1 MQKALPP
8 SITNSTCNNMMRN
21 MYPNAT
27 NRQYQYTGAMNN
39 AMNGIG
45 RYAAAQMSSMSN
57 MAAAAVNSPYSSM
70 AAQFSSL
77 PNSNSASNMN
87 LRQVI
92 IKIFNFLFINIKFV
106 SIF

>member
-1 MQKALPP
+1 MQKALPQ

-21 MYPNAT
+21 MYPNA
-27 NRQYQYTGAMNN
+27 NRQYQYTGAMNT

-45 RYAAAQMSSMSN
+45 RYAAAQMSTMST

-87 LRQVI
+87 LRQVKFRTYLCA
-92 IKIFNFLFINIKFV
+92 KINWLNLNF
-106 SIF
+106 